1 MIPIPAQSFAAISR
15 KLPVHETPRGF
26 SLICFVED
34 ILVLKRWRDSIPIAP
49 ILGDMCR
56 VPLSPRVKTRCSALL
71 LVKKPL
77 DQYFQSCFAL
87 RQAHF

>member
-34 ILVLKRWRDSIPIAP
+34 ILVLCIAQRQG
-49 ILGDMCR
+49 ITRGR
-56 VPLSPRVKTRCSALL
+56 SPRFGGEWGRMGDGLICAIYLS
-71 LVKKPL
+71 
-77 DQYFQSCFAL
+77 
-87 RQAHF
+87 